1 MSRSELNPVDFLYRA
16 AYMYPDN
23 TAVVHGKRRY
33 GYRELAER
41 SWRLANAL
49 RSAGLAKGE
58 RVATLLFNSPAMLEA
73 HFGVPA
79 AGGILVAVNNRLS
92 SAEVGYIL
100 QHSGA
105 RYLLLDTALEAVA
118 EPLDLAGVTVI
129 RCDDTGGPGDP
140 YEEFLAGASPARPVS
155 WLEHEEE
162 TISINYTSGTT
173 GRPKG
178 VQYTYRGAYLN
189 ALSEVIV
196 AGLGTDSAYLW
207 TLPMFHCNGW
217 CFPWAVTAVAARHV
231 TMRAVDPG
239 LIWELIDR
247 EGVTH
252 YNGAPTVQLMVLNHP
267 RAHRLDRP
275 VTAMVAAAPPSPT
288 LLARMSELNF
298 RVVHVYGLTETY
310 GPITVCPE
318 QEAWRD
324 LPAQQR
330 AEYLAR
336 QGQAYP
342 SADLVRVVDEQM
354 NDVPQDGATM
364 GEVVMRGNNVM
375 SGYFDDETATATAF
389 AGGWFH
395 SGDLAVWHPDG
406 NIELRDRGKDIII
419 SGGENISSIEVEQ
432 AIAAHPAVLECA
444 VIGIP
449 HPHWGE
455 RPKAFVTLN
464 EGAAATP
471 EEIIAFC
478 RERLAHYKCP
488 DSIEFGPLPKT
499 STGKTQKF
507 VLRQRESAARKA
519 APFPGNRRSRLCL
532 AMQPTRR
539 GAGSTWWWS
548 APGRP
553 AASPRW
559 CSPGP
564 VRGWRSRT
572 RRPSRAI
579 RPAGTW
585 WDPAGCRSWR
595 ISGCVSPTRAR
606 ALTCS
611 RSVLPAGGAG
621 CPPSPGAATQVT
633 GSSCRGSCLITRC
646 ARPPWRRA
654 RSRYEPGSP
663 GSRRAGAAGW
673 MRSSPATGSAWPARS
688 SSPRTG
694 R

>member
-1 MSRSELNPVDFLYRA
+1 MSGALSEDPGGPGPGAAAGTVFRSELNPVDFLYRA
-16 AYMYPDN
+16 AYLYPDKV
-23 TAVVHGKRRY
+23 AVAGGKRRY
-33 GYRELAER
+33 SYRELAER

-49 RSAGLAKGE
+49 RSAGLAKGD

-92 SAEVGYIL
+92 GAEIGYIL

-105 RYLLLDTALEAVA
+105 RYLLLDTGLAAVA
-118 EPLDLAGVTVI
+118 EPSGLAGVTVI
-129 RCDDTGGPGDP
+129 RCDDTGVPGDP
-140 YEEFLAGASPARPVS
+140 YEEFLAGASPARPAS

-189 ALSEVIV
+189 ALNEVIV
-196 AGLGTDSAYLW
+196 AGLGNDSAYLW

-231 TMRAVDPG
+231 TMRAVDPE
-239 LIWELIDR
+239 LIWELIDG

-252 YNGAPTVQLMVLNHP
+252 YNGAPTVQLMVVNHP
-267 RAHRLDRP
+267 RAHRLERA

-318 QEAWRD
+318 QEAWRE
-324 LPAQQR
+324 LPVEQR
-330 AEYLAR
+330 AKYLAR

-342 SADLVRVVDEQM
+342 SSDLVRVVDEQM
-354 NDVPQDGATM
+354 TDVPQDGQVM
-364 GEVVMRGNNVM
+364 GEVIMRGNNVM
-375 SGYFDDETATATAF
+375 SGYFDDEAATGKAF

-432 AIAAHPAVLECA
+432 TIAAHPAVLECA

-464 EGAAATP
+464 EGAAADAG
-471 EEIIAFC
+471 EIIAFC

-507 VLRQRESAARKA
+507 VLRQHEWAAR
-519 APFPGNRRSRLCL
+519 
-532 AMQPTRR
+532 TR
-539 GAGSTWWWS
+539 G
-548 APGRP
+548 
-553 AASPRW
+553 
-559 CSPGP
+559 
-564 VRGWRSRT
+564 
-572 RRPSRAI
+572 
-579 RPAGTW
+579 
-585 WDPAGCRSWR
+585 
-595 ISGCVSPTRAR
+595 
-606 ALTCS
+606 
-611 RSVLPAGGAG
+611 
-621 CPPSPGAATQVT
+621 
-633 GSSCRGSCLITRC
+633 
-646 ARPPWRRA
+646 
-654 RSRYEPGSP
+654 
-663 GSRRAGAAGW
+663 
-673 MRSSPATGSAWPARS
+673 
-688 SSPRTG
+688 
-694 R
+694 

>member
-1 MSRSELNPVDFLYRA
+1 MSSALSEGPGRPGPGAAAGTVFRSELNPVDFLYRA
-16 AYMYPDN
+16 AYLYPDKV
-23 TAVVHGKRRY
+23 AVADGKRRY
-33 GYRELAER
+33 SYRELAER

-49 RSAGLAKGE
+49 RSAGLAKGD
-58 RVATLLFNSPAMLEA
+58 RVAALLFNSPAMLEA

-92 SAEVGYIL
+92 GAEIGYIL

-105 RYLLLDTALEAVA
+105 KYLLLDTGLAAVA
-118 EPLDLAGVTVI
+118 EASGLAGVTVI
-129 RCDDTGGPGDP
+129 RCDDTGVPGDP
-140 YEEFLAGASPARPVS
+140 YEEFLAGASPARPAS

-189 ALSEVIV
+189 ALNEVIV
-196 AGLGTDSAYLW
+196 AGLGNDSAYLW

-231 TMRAVDPG
+231 TMRAVDPE
-239 LIWELIDR
+239 LIWELIDG

-252 YNGAPTVQLMVLNHP
+252 YNGAPTVQLMVVNHP
-267 RAHRLDRP
+267 RAHRLERP

-298 RVVHVYGLTETY
+298 RIVHVYGLTETY

-318 QEAWRD
+318 QEGWRE
-324 LPAQQR
+324 LPVSQR
-330 AEYLAR
+330 AKYLAR

-342 SADLVRVVDEQM
+342 SSDLVRVVDEQM
-354 NDVPQDGATM
+354 TDVPQDGQVM
-364 GEVVMRGNNVM
+364 GEVIMRGNNVM
-375 SGYFDDETATATAF
+375 SGYFNDEAATRTAF

-449 HPHWGE
+449 HPYWGE

-464 EGAAATP
+464 EGGAAAP

-488 DSIEFGPLPKT
+488 DSVEFGSLPKT

-507 VLRQRESAARKA
+507 VLRQREWADQDTK
-519 APFPGNRRSRLCL
+519 L
-532 AMQPTRR
+532 
-539 GAGSTWWWS
+539 
-548 APGRP
+548 
-553 AASPRW
+553 
-559 CSPGP
+559 
-564 VRGWRSRT
+564 
-572 RRPSRAI
+572 
-579 RPAGTW
+579 
-585 WDPAGCRSWR
+585 
-595 ISGCVSPTRAR
+595 
-606 ALTCS
+606 
-611 RSVLPAGGAG
+611 GG
-621 CPPSPGAATQVT
+621 V
-633 GSSCRGSCLITRC
+633 
-646 ARPPWRRA
+646 
-654 RSRYEPGSP
+654 
-663 GSRRAGAAGW
+663 
-673 MRSSPATGSAWPARS
+673 
-688 SSPRTG
+688 
-694 R
+694 

>member
-1 MSRSELNPVDFLYRA
+1 MMSGALSEDPGRHGPGAAAGTVFRSELNPVDFLYRA
-16 AYMYPDN
+16 AYLYPDKV
-23 TAVVHGKRRY
+23 AVAAGKRRY
-33 GYRELAER
+33 SYRELAER

-49 RSAGLAKGE
+49 RSAGLAKGD

-92 SAEVGYIL
+92 GAEIGYIL

-105 RYLLLDTALEAVA
+105 KYLLLDTGLAAVA
-118 EPLDLAGVTVI
+118 EPSGLPGVAVI
-129 RCDDTGGPGDP
+129 RCDDTGASGDP
-140 YEEFLAGASPARPVS
+140 YEEFLAAASPARPAS

-196 AGLGTDSAYLW
+196 AGLGTGSAYLW

-231 TMRAVDPG
+231 TMRAVDPE
-239 LIWELIDR
+239 LIWELIDG
-247 EGVTH
+247 EGITH
-252 YNGAPTVQLMVLNHP
+252 YNGAPTVQLMVTNHP
-267 RAHRLDRP
+267 RAHRLERA

-318 QEAWRD
+318 QEAWRE
-324 LPAQQR
+324 LPVEQR
-330 AEYLAR
+330 ATYLAR

-342 SADLVRVVDEQM
+342 SSDLVRVVDEQM
-354 NDVPQDGATM
+354 TDVPQDGQVM
-364 GEVVMRGNNVM
+364 GEVIMRGNNVM
-375 SGYFDDETATATAF
+375 SGYFNDEAATRKAF

-507 VLRQRESAARKA
+507 VLRQHK
-519 APFPGNRRSRLCL
+519 
-532 AMQPTRR
+532 
-539 GAGSTWWWS
+539 
-548 APGRP
+548 
-553 AASPRW
+553 
-559 CSPGP
+559 
-564 VRGWRSRT
+564 
-572 RRPSRAI
+572 
-579 RPAGTW
+579 
-585 WDPAGCRSWR
+585 
-595 ISGCVSPTRAR
+595 
-606 ALTCS
+606 
-611 RSVLPAGGAG
+611 
-621 CPPSPGAATQVT
+621 
-633 GSSCRGSCLITRC
+633 
-646 ARPPWRRA
+646 
-654 RSRYEPGSP
+654 
-663 GSRRAGAAGW
+663 
-673 MRSSPATGSAWPARS
+673 WPAQDTRL
-688 SSPRTG
+688 G
-694 R
+694 GV

>member
-1 MSRSELNPVDFLYRA
+1 MMSSALSEGPGGPGPGAAAGTVFRSELNPVDFLYRA
-16 AYMYPDN
+16 AYLYPEKV
-23 TAVVHGKRRY
+23 AVAAGKRRY
-33 GYRELAER
+33 SYRELAER

-49 RSAGLAKGE
+49 RSAGLAKGD
-58 RVATLLFNSPAMLEA
+58 RVAALLFNSPAMLEA

-92 SAEVGYIL
+92 GAEIGYIL

-105 RYLLLDTALEAVA
+105 KYLLLDTGLAAVA
-118 EPLDLAGVTVI
+118 EASGLAGVTVI
-129 RCDDTGGPGDP
+129 RCDDTGVPGDP
-140 YEEFLAGASPARPVS
+140 YEEFLAGASPVRPAS

-189 ALSEVIV
+189 ALNEVIV
-196 AGLGTDSAYLW
+196 AGLGNDSAYLW

-231 TMRAVDPG
+231 TMRAVDPE
-239 LIWELIDR
+239 LIWELIDG

-252 YNGAPTVQLMVLNHP
+252 YNGAPTVQLMVVNHP
-267 RAHRLDRP
+267 RAHRLERP

-298 RVVHVYGLTETY
+298 RIVHVYGLTETY

-318 QEAWRD
+318 QEGWRE
-324 LPAQQR
+324 LPVSQR
-330 AEYLAR
+330 AKYLAR

-342 SADLVRVVDEQM
+342 SSDLVRVVDEQM
-354 NDVPQDGATM
+354 TDVPQDGQVM
-364 GEVVMRGNNVM
+364 GEVIMRGNNVM
-375 SGYFDDETATATAF
+375 SGYFNDEAATRTAF

-449 HPHWGE
+449 HPYWGE

-464 EGAAATP
+464 EGGAAAP

-488 DSIEFGPLPKT
+488 DSVEFGSLPKT

-507 VLRQRESAARKA
+507 VLRQREWADQDTK
-519 APFPGNRRSRLCL
+519 L
-532 AMQPTRR
+532 
-539 GAGSTWWWS
+539 
-548 APGRP
+548 
-553 AASPRW
+553 
-559 CSPGP
+559 
-564 VRGWRSRT
+564 
-572 RRPSRAI
+572 
-579 RPAGTW
+579 
-585 WDPAGCRSWR
+585 
-595 ISGCVSPTRAR
+595 
-606 ALTCS
+606 
-611 RSVLPAGGAG
+611 GG
-621 CPPSPGAATQVT
+621 V
-633 GSSCRGSCLITRC
+633 
-646 ARPPWRRA
+646 
-654 RSRYEPGSP
+654 
-663 GSRRAGAAGW
+663 
-673 MRSSPATGSAWPARS
+673 
-688 SSPRTG
+688 
-694 R
+694 